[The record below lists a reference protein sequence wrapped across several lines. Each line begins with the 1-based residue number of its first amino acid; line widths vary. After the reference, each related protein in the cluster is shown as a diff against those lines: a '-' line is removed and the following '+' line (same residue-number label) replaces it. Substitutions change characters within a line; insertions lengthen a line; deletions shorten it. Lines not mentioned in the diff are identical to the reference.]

1 VLSRISID
9 LISGGK
15 AVEVPEPE
23 PEPEPD
29 EELFDGGA
37 TGRTTEELA
46 LTPDVPAAFVAVD
59 ENV

>member
-1 VLSRISID
+1 MLSRISID

-15 AVEVPEPE
+15 AVKVPE

-46 LTPDVPAAFVAVD
+46 LTPDVPAAFDAVD